1 MSDVIV
7 NKLAEGGKI
16 WNPGNKGIIPPR
28 YAKIVEGVF
37 LWVGIVST
45 LFYFLLAVTLRIF
58 GNFIIHTTDQKALTI
73 TTDTSAQNIMSWLGT
88 VASCSLA
95 FGLYL
100 VVERKNPQTLPVRTI
115 SLAGSSQRFRERTAY
130 AFSYGLI
137 LMLVLPWL
145 GGAIVANGSKEGEKV
160 SAIQEWA
167 TVQTGG
173 LPVTEKQ
180 AVNIYQASKEF
191 PVTGNHT
198 NDLSRVEAKSITVG
212 EDTIKF
218 SISHSSENTVVF
230 RIKENK

>member
-1 MSDVIV
+1 MST
-7 NKLAEGGKI
+7 LAEGGKI
-16 WNPGNKGIIPPR
+16 WNPGSKGIIAPR
-28 YAKIVEGVF
+28 YAKLVEGIFIWTSVVSVF
-37 LWVGIVST
+37 
-45 LFYFLLAVTLRIF
+45 FYFLLAVELRIF
-58 GNFIIHTTDQKALTI
+58 GDFIIRTTDQKALTI
-73 TTDTSAQNIMSWLGT
+73 ATDASAQSIMAWLG
-88 VASCSLA
+88 VIAPCILV

-100 VVERKNPQTLPVRTI
+100 FVERKNPQTLPVRTI
-115 SLAGSSQRFRERTAY
+115 SLAGSSQRFRERTAF
-130 AFSYGLI
+130 ALVYGFI

-145 GGAIVANGSKEGEKV
+145 GSAMIANGSKEGEKV

-167 TVQTGG
+167 TVQTG
-173 LPVTEKQ
+173 LSVTKKQ

>member
-1 MSDVIV
+1 MST
-7 NKLAEGGKI
+7 LAEGGKI
-16 WNPGNKGIIPPR
+16 WNPGSKGIIAPR
-28 YAKIVEGVF
+28 YAKLVEGIFIWTGVVSVF
-37 LWVGIVST
+37 
-45 LFYFLLAVTLRIF
+45 FYFLLAVELRIF
-58 GNFIIHTTDQKALTI
+58 GDFIIRTTDQKALTI
-73 TTDTSAQNIMSWLGT
+73 ATDASAQSIMAWLG
-88 VASCSLA
+88 VIAPCILV

-100 VVERKNPQTLPVRTI
+100 LVERKNPQTLPVKTI
-115 SLAGSSQRFRERTAY
+115 SLAGSSQRLRERTAF
-130 AFSYGLI
+130 ALVYGFI
-137 LMLVLPWL
+137 LMFGLPWL
-145 GGAIVANGSKEGEKV
+145 GSAIVANGSKEGEKV